1 MTEESNKKQ
10 ETKEVKLV
18 EVDLSIGDI
27 SADDLAGLDAEAEK
41 IQKESERQLGSGIPI
56 TFPSA
61 GEYVVRLIPD
71 RDSKGK
77 LRYMKRTFFHTIPGY
92 ANGKSKTKD
101 NEERIRVVHSEA
113 LDKALDAAES
123 QGLKDIKFKYKAN
136 EHVYIFVRII
146 ECPKSDYCKP
156 GQDMVL
162 VLTGPQGLEFS
173 KFYGQLDNHQKMAM
187 LTPSKPH
194 FGIRLKFEDKPSK
207 WKKLEVVEF
216 AGATEYTVSSV
227 KLPENF
233 KLDPAKGG
241 LLDQVYVNE
250 FDNKM
255 TDEIFNKI
263 KNFLN
268 YQLAFANSGLR
279 DPIEQDNVDTRNNRK
294 SSPSQE
300 VPSAAVANSGEKCYI
315 KENGLDNKENGYEG
329 VSFGN
334 PPKDQVSAECMICP
348 NSQECESFKK

>member
-1 MTEESNKKQ
+1 MTNKKE

-18 EVDLSIGDI
+18 EVELSTGDV
-27 SADDLAGLDAEAEK
+27 SFEDLAGLDAEAEK
-41 IQKESERQLGSGIPI
+41 MQKENEKSFGSGIPV
-56 TFPSA
+56 TFPSG

-71 RDSKGK
+71 RDAKGK

-101 NEERIRVVHSEA
+101 NEERIRVIHNEA
-113 LDKALDAAES
+113 LDKALKDAES
-123 QGLKDIKFKYKAN
+123 KGMQDTFKFRAN
-136 EHVYIFVRII
+136 EHVYIFVRIF

-156 GQDMVL
+156 GQDMIL
-162 VLTGPQGLEFS
+162 ILTGQQGLEFS
-173 KFYGQLDNHQKMAM
+173 KFYGQLDNSQKMAM
-187 LTPSKPH
+187 LTPGKPH
-194 FGIRLKFEDKPSK
+194 FGIRMKFEDKASK
-207 WKKLEVVEF
+207 YKKLELVEF
-216 AGATEYTVSSV
+216 AGATEYTIPSV

-250 FDNKM
+250 FDNQM
-255 TDEIFNKI
+255 TDETFGKI
-263 KNFLN
+263 RNFLN
-268 YQLAFANSGLR
+268 YQLAFANAGLR

-294 SSPSQE
+294 SSPSQQ

-329 VSFGN
+329 VYFGN

-348 NSQECESFKK
+348 NSQECESFNK